1 MASNDDQPSAGQEPD
16 SPQWQQHEYVERF
29 KPDPSQP
36 TALVRSFVGLPGN
49 SDRPGYQRLYLTR
62 SSDYYV
68 EFLAEA
74 VVFTNRCQPNVH
86 PSRVW
91 TRPG

>member
-36 TALVRSFVGLPGN
+36 TALVRSSAYPVTVTGP
-49 SDRPGYQRLYLTR
+49 
-62 SSDYYV
+62 V
-68 EFLAEA
+68 
-74 VVFTNRCQPNVH
+74 TNGC
-86 PSRVW
+86 
-91 TRPG
+91 T